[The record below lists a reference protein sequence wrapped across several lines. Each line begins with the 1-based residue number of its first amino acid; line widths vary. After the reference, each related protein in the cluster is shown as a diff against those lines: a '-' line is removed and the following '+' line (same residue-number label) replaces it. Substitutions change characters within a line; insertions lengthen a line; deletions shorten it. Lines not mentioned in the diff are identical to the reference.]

1 MATWLSSSLE
11 LAMEVLLEIGQSKE
25 VLRVAED
32 TLEATVKCRLPGTS
46 SETGPFLLPY
56 DCDAPRTK
64 GTFILQK
71 WSPSWECF
79 VNYKDKLTD
88 GERLKVVEC
97 DSEVSH
103 TDSRGQKRRGS
114 VQGCI
119 GSLLHPYFESPCHPA
134 PYSLVATMIRGV
146 ALYVHLFEWANQWVI
161 IVPHHTLLFG

>member
-1 MATWLSSSLE
+1 
-11 LAMEVLLEIGQSKE
+11 MEVLLEIGQSKE

-71 WSPSWECF
+71 WSPSWEYF

-97 DSEVSH
+97 DSD
-103 TDSRGQKRRGS
+103 TDSTVEGAKEKGVSARLYRVFAASLLRITLPPCS
-114 VQGCI
+114 LFFSCNHDQGC
-119 GSLLHPYFESPCHPA
+119 GFVCA
-134 PYSLVATMIRGV
+134 LV
-146 ALYVHLFEWANQWVI
+146 
-161 IVPHHTLLFG
+161 